1 MASIESIGTSS
12 EIKEQYEKHEKF
24 LGGFFYF
31 PPSFQRE
38 KEGNRI
44 REILEVE
51 NERR

>member
-12 EIKEQYEKHEKF
+12 EIKEQCGKYEKFGGGMF
-24 LGGFFYF
+24 LF
-31 PPSFQRE
+31 PPTFQRE